1 MYNVIDLFHGLNFH
15 SYLKA
20 CEIRFKL
27 RKTRWVLDDEKNNKK
42 IELESKIIHDLAFS
56 AQMYFAL
63 NIGVSGMSLL
73 FMGVQVLYGCKKYNI
88 FFDNIFFILIAF
100 WVCVC
105 WMIEKLCLML
115 AKWLKI
121 WGVKEEEYHID
132 GCISTLFYF
141 LKIFISKRQDKAYFW
156 SFVQSI

>member
-1 MYNVIDLFHGLNFH
+1 MYNVIDLYHGLNFH
-15 SYLKA
+15 SYLKG

-42 IELESKIIHDLAFS
+42 IEFESKTIHDFAFS
-56 AQMYFAL
+56 SQMFFAL
-63 NIGVSGMSLL
+63 FIGVSGMSLL
-73 FMGVQVLYGCKKYNI
+73 FMGVQVLYGCNSYNI

-115 AKWLKI
+115 AKWFKI
-121 WGVKEEEYHID
+121 WAVKQEEYHIE
-132 GCISTLFYF
+132 GWISFSF
-141 LKIFISKRQDKAYFW
+141 LYHFF
-156 SFVQSI
+156 